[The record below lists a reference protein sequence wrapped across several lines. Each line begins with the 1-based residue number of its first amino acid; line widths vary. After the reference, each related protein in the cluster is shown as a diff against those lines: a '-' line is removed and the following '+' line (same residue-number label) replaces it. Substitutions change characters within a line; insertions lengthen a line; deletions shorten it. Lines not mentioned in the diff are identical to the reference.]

1 MNILGIIPAREGSKR
16 VINKNFRP
24 FAGSSLLEIA
34 INQAL
39 KSKLLTN
46 IVISSD
52 SEVVLNI
59 GANYP
64 SVVCLKRPIE
74 LANDLSPAIDYVKHV
89 LEVLEPKLGKLFDM
103 IVVLQPS
110 SPLRDSSDIDATIQ
124 LLIDNKDRESA
135 VSVVKVDHMIHPVKI
150 KKLVNGHLLPFFEEE
165 NGRFSAQDL
174 EDLYARNCA
183 VYAIRKQYL
192 LSRNSV
198 ISPDSLGYIMSPETS
213 VDINELL
220 DFEFAEFLYNKV
232 MKV

>member
-24 FAGSSLLEIA
+24 FAGSSLVEIA

-64 SVVCLKRPIE
+64 SIVCLKRPIE

-89 LEVLEPKLGKLFDM
+89 LEVLEPKLGKQFD
-103 IVVLQPS
+103 IIAVLQPS
-110 SPLRDSSDIDATIQ
+110 SPLRNASDIDATIQ

-150 KKLVNGHLLPFFEEE
+150 KKLVNDLLLPFFEEE
-165 NGRFSAQDL
+165 NGRFASQDL
-174 EDLYARNCA
+174 EDLYVRNCA
-183 VYAIRKQYL
+183 VYAIRKQSL

-198 ISPDSLGYIMSPETS
+198 ISPDSLGYVMLPDTS
-213 VDINELL
+213 VDINEML
-220 DFEFAEFLYNKV
+220 DFEFAEFLYNKQLN
-232 MKV
+232 K